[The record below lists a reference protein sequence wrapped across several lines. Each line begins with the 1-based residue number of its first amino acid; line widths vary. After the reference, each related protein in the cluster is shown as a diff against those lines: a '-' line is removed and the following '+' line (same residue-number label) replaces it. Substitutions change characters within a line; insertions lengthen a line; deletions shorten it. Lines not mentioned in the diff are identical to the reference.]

1 MSAAC
6 SLWTIHEAAAFLRM
20 SVEAVAELVARGDLP
35 GAVKVGGGVL
45 FRRVELR
52 AHLGLP
58 AVSTSVAAESAARP
72 NEEALQRPKAERRPR
87 ALTRPAREVSDHVAA
102 QAARVLKERGFT

>member
-20 SVEAVAELVARGDLP
+20 TVEAVAALVARGELP
-35 GAVKVGGGVL
+35 GAVQNGDGML

-58 AVSTSVAAESAARP
+58 AASVEIAEASPTSRP
-72 NEEALQRPKAERRPR
+72 KPRVKAERRPR
-87 ALTRPAREVSDHVAA
+87 ALTRPARKVSDHVAA